1 MLRPRLIPCLLI
13 YQGGLVK
20 TTNFANRKYVGD
32 PINTV
37 RIFNEKEVDELM
49 LLDIGATTLG
59 GGIDFQLIE
68 DLANQCQMPICYGGG
83 INTVQQ
89 AEKIVELGVE
99 KVAISSAAVRD
110 PALVGQCV
118 QRLGSQSVTVVIDVK
133 RVGFFNKEYQ
143 VFTRNGSLR
152 SSNDLCQFIKSIED
166 LGVGEIVINSI
177 DRDGTMVG
185 YDFNLIDKIWENIN
199 VPLTILGGAGHMDHF
214 EQALG
219 RYGVLG
225 VGAGSLFVFHG
236 KYRAV
241 LVSYPHRDEKDAVIQ
256 KGLKYN

>member
-1 MLRPRLIPCLLI
+1 MLRPRFIPCLLI

-20 TTNFANRKYVGD
+20 TINFANRKYVGD
-32 PINTV
+32 PINVV

-89 AEKIVELGVE
+89 AERIVELGVE
-99 KVAISSAAVRD
+99 KVAISSAAVRN
-110 PALVGQCV
+110 PSLVGQCV

-143 VFTRNGSLR
+143 VFTGNGSLR
-152 SSNDLCQFIKSIED
+152 SSHDLCQFVKRVED
-166 LGVGEIVINSI
+166 LGVGELVINSI
-177 DRDGTMVG
+177 DRDGTMDG
-185 YDFNLIDKIWENIN
+185 YDFNLIDKVWEKVN

-214 EQALG
+214 EQALS

-225 VGAGSLFVFHG
+225 VGAGSLFVFQG

-241 LVSYPHRDEKDAVIQ
+241 LVSYLHQDEKDALIQ
-256 KGLKYN
+256 KGLRYN